1 MTTAPKPWEP
11 RDFQCS
17 KGPCHQQTAQHL
29 SEKIVF
35 LQRRGLTT
43 SLFHKV
49 QQHEAA
55 CKEFHQNQLKRNEI
69 DSREYCSSPAFSISK
84 CCALSST
91 MIVPSQPDLRCRHL
105 STQSMSDTGRSLSR
119 RHSGEVATLLRKFV
133 KDVSDF
139 LSFPLKSRA

>member
-17 KGPCHQQTAQHL
+17 KGPCHQQHNISRKKMCFFSEGVSQPLFFTKCSNMKQH
-29 SEKIVF
+29 V
-35 LQRRGLTT
+35 
-43 SLFHKV
+43 
-49 QQHEAA
+49 
-55 CKEFHQNQLKRNEI
+55 KEFHQNQLKPNEI

-133 KDVSDF
+133 RDVSDF